1 MTTIG
6 AGSAEAGIL
15 LHVPY
20 GHIPNS
26 LLDEPN
32 STRMPDLETFFDFGG
47 TLELVVVAED
57 STRAKR
63 DIVISEIMW
72 AVDRGIDN
80 IPGTSGI
87 LVPNPI
93 TTQTFPMTVSAYESS
108 NDKHN
113 SSAAPEPRDTVD

>member
-1 MTTIG
+1 MAANTDPDDYEG

-15 LHVPY
+15 FHVPY
-20 GHIPNS
+20 EHIRHS

-32 STRMPDLETFFDFGG
+32 ATRMPDLETFFDFGG

-57 STRAKR
+57 STHAKR

-80 IPGTSGI
+80 TSRDSITVDNLAFDRNELPTDSFQAPGTGI
-87 LVPNPI
+87 ELHS
-93 TTQTFPMTVSAYESS
+93 T
-108 NDKHN
+108 
-113 SSAAPEPRDTVD
+113 

>member
-1 MTTIG
+1 MTPDDYVCRRG
-6 AGSAEAGIL
+6 LCQAGIL
-15 LHVPY
+15 VHVPY

-26 LLDEPN
+26 LLREPS

-72 AVDRGIDN
+72 AVDRGVDNTYRDTGSIDCSK
-80 IPGTSGI
+80 SGI
-87 LVPNPI
+87 S
-93 TTQTFPMTVSAYESS
+93 PM
-108 NDKHN
+108 
-113 SSAAPEPRDTVD
+113 